1 MSIKIFKMID
11 IHSQR
16 LQAELGFRAPQV
28 LILGLFLVGLLIM
41 VLIGVHDGYR
51 EKHNILA
58 SIMVI
63 LILSAVFLLIIELDR
78 SNVGLFQVPQGTLI
92 ELQQQLKTA
101 P

>member
-1 MSIKIFKMID
+1 MID

-16 LQAELGFRAPQV
+16 LHTELGFMVSQV

-51 EKHNILA
+51 EKHNVLA
-58 SIMVI
+58 LIMI
-63 LILSAVFLLIIELDR
+63 NLIISAVFLLIIEQDR
-78 SNVGLFQVPQGTLI
+78 STVGLFQVPQGALI